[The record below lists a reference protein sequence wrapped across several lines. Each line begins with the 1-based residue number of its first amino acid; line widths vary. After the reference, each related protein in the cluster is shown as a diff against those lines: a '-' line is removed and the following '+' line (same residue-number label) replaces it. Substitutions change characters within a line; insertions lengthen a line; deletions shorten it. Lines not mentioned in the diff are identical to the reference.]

1 MDLFTKLFTGETV
14 SLNVMTRICKTLKCD
29 AGDVML
35 LNFDNPKRFVPKV
48 VLRTIIRLDFL
59 NEETWMNGRS

>member
-1 MDLFTKLFTGETV
+1 
-14 SLNVMTRICKTLKCD
+14 MTRICKTLKCD

-48 VLRTIIRLDFL
+48 VLRTIIRLDFF
-59 NEETWMNGRS
+59 

>member
-35 LNFDNPKRFVPKV
+35 LNFDNPKK
-48 VLRTIIRLDFL
+48 IC
-59 NEETWMNGRS
+59 S